1 MNNDN
6 IMSDKE
12 FLLRA
17 VKLAE
22 DGIEKGGGPFG
33 AVIVRNHKIISEATN
48 IVVSSSDPTAHAE
61 IVAIRQAS
69 KILGSHDLHDC
80 ILYSSCEPCPMCLG
94 AIYWSGIKTVYF
106 AADRK
111 DAASAGFNDKFIYDE
126 IGLPS
131 DEREV
136 KFCKLPEVDGTTV
149 FIKWGL
155 FENKIPY

>member
-1 MNNDN
+1 M
-6 IMSDKE
+6 MSDNE

-22 DGIEKGGGPFG
+22 DGIENGSGPFG
-33 AVIVRNHKIISEATN
+33 AVIVRNGEIISEATN
-48 IVVSSSDPTAHAE
+48 IVVSSADPTAHAE

-69 KILGSHDLHDC
+69 KLLNSHDLHDC

-94 AIYWSGIKTVYF
+94 AIYWSGIKTVCF

-126 IGLPS
+126 IGLPP
-131 DEREV
+131 DKRMV
-136 KFCKLPEVDGTTV
+136 RFLKLPEVNGMGV
-149 FIKWGL
+149 FKKWDL